1 MNEYT
6 QAVEVIYTGC
16 SLRVKM
22 VMTIILEQP
31 LTTIVLS
38 ILTSKTTEPVTAALR
53 IASLRQKG
61 IEGEQKDGMGMT
73 IPVLASSMQSLK
85 YGAANHVFCHV
96 SESIATEMKGNGQ
109 PAGIFGDRY

>member
-1 MNEYT
+1 M
-6 QAVEVIYTGC
+6 
-16 SLRVKM
+16 KM
-22 VMTIILEQP
+22 VITIIWEQP
-31 LTTIVLS
+31 LTTIVLY
-38 ILTSKTTEPVTAALR
+38 ILTSKTTEPVTATLR